1 MPPMRIMIM
10 IWGICMDMSME
21 SIAMNTKKHMPAG
34 QTIIMRQQG
43 MSMSMKTMILMHMQ
57 QNHIPIT
64 DIITMSTA
72 DSTRS

>member
-1 MPPMRIMIM
+1 
-10 IWGICMDMSME
+10 MDMSME
-21 SIAMNTKKHMPAG
+21 SIAVNMKKYMPAG

-72 DSTRS
+72 DLTRSWLLLIMQT

>member
-1 MPPMRIMIM
+1 MTM
-10 IWGICMDMSME
+10 IWDICMDT
-21 SIAMNTKKHMPAG
+21 SIAMNMKKHMPVG

-43 MSMSMKTMILMHMQ
+43 MSMSMKTMILIRIQ